1 MKSKSFKINTF
12 YTVLVLLILLVL
24 VMVTYS
30 KYLENKYPWHIYQN
44 NSYQLLDDYSGEGV
58 TIAFLDTGL
67 HYDLIESFGDRIVN
81 PYNVIEDNSN
91 IIDTNGHGT
100 EMMCVSSCKYEKN
113 GIYGL
118 AYNANIMPVV
128 VMDDTGRTSG
138 EYINKGIVYAVDNG
152 ADIINLSL
160 GSRLENDLVK
170 EAIEYA
176 YENNVIVV
184 SSVGDY
190 QEEKVLYPAKYDS
203 VVAVQSQSKLG
214 VKYKDSSWG
223 EEVDLLIPGEFIETL
238 GINIENNNLET
249 KYESGS
255 SISTAYLTSVLALM
269 IEKHDDYTVD
279 EVMNYIQNYNVQNEF
294 INLNKFVK
302 GFQ

>member
-1 MKSKSFKINTF
+1 MKSKSLKVNIF
-12 YTVLVLLILLVL
+12 YTALVLLVLLILG
-24 VMVTYS
+24 MVTYS

-67 HYDLIESFGDRIVN
+67 HDDLVESFGERIVN
-81 PYNVIEDNSN
+81 PYNVIEDNTN
-91 IIDTNGHGT
+91 ITDTNGHGT
-100 EMMCVSSCKYEKN
+100 EMMCVSSCDYEEN
-113 GIYGL
+113 GVYGL

-128 VMDDTGRTSG
+128 VMDETGRTSG
-138 EYINKGIVYAVDNG
+138 DYIHTGIIYAVDNG

-190 QEEKVLYPAKYDS
+190 QEEKVLYPAKYET

-249 KYESGS
+249 RYESGS
-255 SISTAYLTSVLALM
+255 SISTAYLTSVIALM
-269 IEKHDDYTVD
+269 IEKHEDYTVD

-294 INLNKFVK
+294 INLNKLVK